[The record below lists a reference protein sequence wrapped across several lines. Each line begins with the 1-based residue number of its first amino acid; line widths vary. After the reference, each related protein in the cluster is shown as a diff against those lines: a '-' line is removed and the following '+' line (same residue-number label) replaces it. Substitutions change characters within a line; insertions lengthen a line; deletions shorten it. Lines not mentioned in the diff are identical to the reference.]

1 LAEALPQRVQ
11 GMVFLDWIM
20 TQPEPAFFTAVSRMQ
35 EPQRWLAARDAL
47 FDFWQGG
54 IRHDRVKRHLEV
66 EMAQED
72 YRLWRA
78 AGVAIEQAYRQF
90 GSPLQ
95 RLAGMSAPPPCRHIY
110 SLDRRDDYLRQQQ
123 AFAAE
128 QPFFSVV
135 RLGEART
142 HLGILERP
150 DSVLW
155 AVEDFLAP

>member
-1 LAEALPQRVQ
+1 
-11 GMVFLDWIM
+11 
-20 TQPEPAFFTAVSRMQ
+20 
-35 EPQRWLAARDAL
+35 
-47 FDFWQGG
+47 
-54 IRHDRVKRHLEV
+54 
-66 EMAQED
+66 MAQED
-72 YRLWRA
+72 DRLWRA

-128 QPFFSVV
+128 RPFFSVA
-135 RLGEART
+135 RLEEART

-150 DSVLW
+150 DAVLR